1 VDEKIIPKLIKTIIH
16 VVEEAGP
23 PKPSD
28 GDIDRLLNIIA
39 AELGL
44 SIRFNTLLEDELI
57 RITFGNV
64 EKEALFYPELLMRFK
79 EEYPTIQVG
88 WDEYV
93 KERGDDDGSTGES
106 GGDDEEGVG

>member
-79 EEYPTIQVG
+79 EEYPTLQEGGLSV
-88 WDEYV
+88 EYD
-93 KERGDDDGSTGES
+93 DDDGSPGES
-106 GGDDEEGVG
+106 GGDDSEGVG